1 MNTCR
6 SSTGQSV
13 SCEHL
18 TILSLIKIPCNL
30 IMPLLVLTSV
40 CLLQWHLHIFSSRS
54 PFFPCVLTFN
64 RYQTSARLRS
74 WCSALCSG
82 LVWLLLN
89 CVLLL
94 LLFCHQ
100 GIFWSCRQSIFDEMR
115 KRFSQVAVFVLH
127 ACVYSMV
134 IHLTLTRKW
143 RHQEKIS
150 WFEEKLR
157 AWHLQADGNL
167 RM

>member
-30 IMPLLVLTSV
+30 IMPPLVLTSV

-54 PFFPCVLTFN
+54 PFFPCVLIFN
-64 RYQTSARLRS
+64 RYLTPAPLRS
-74 WCSALCSG
+74 WCSALRSG
-82 LVWLLLN
+82 LVLLFLN
-89 CVLLL
+89 SVL

-100 GIFWSCRQSIFDEMR
+100 GIFWSCRQSIFEEMQ
-115 KRFSQVAVFVLH
+115 KRFSQVSFVCV
-127 ACVYSMV
+127 CVYSMV
-134 IHLTLTRKW
+134 IHLTLTHKW
-143 RHQEKIS
+143 RRQEQIS
-150 WFEEKLR
+150 WFEGKLR
-157 AWHLQADGNL
+157 ARHYYRQMGICSVKI
-167 RM
+167 M